1 MLRKDVETTSKRVEE
16 VRASSGL
23 EQLEEEVTR
32 LETAAA
38 DDSFWDDRTRAQQIL
53 MALNDVKDKI
63 KLLTEI
69 KTQVPTL
76 FFGGEFNHSALLYIL
91 SYSIKNK
98 HSFFAGEKQT

>member
-16 VRASSGL
+16 VRTSSGL
-23 EQLEEEVTR
+23 EQLEEEVRR

-38 DDSFWDDRTRAQQIL
+38 DDSFWDDRSRAQQIL

-69 KTQVPTL
+69 KTQVPN
-76 FFGGEFNHSALLYIL
+76 FFSPFRNLNHFPCFTFSVIALINSLVF
-91 SYSIKNK
+91 S
-98 HSFFAGEKQT
+98 QV

>member
-1 MLRKDVETTSKRVEE
+1 MLRKDVETASKRVEE

-23 EQLEEEVTR
+23 EQLEEEVRR
-32 LETAAA
+32 LEMAAT

-69 KTQVPTL
+69 KTQVPN
-76 FFGGEFNHSALLYIL
+76 FLLPVAI
-91 SYSIKNK
+91 
-98 HSFFAGEKQT
+98 